1 MYHATQHK
9 GAEYISKRKAN
20 FFHQDDN
27 ELMHVVNLAN
37 VLKFLNLLII
47 NLRRIKSTQKSI
59 HMLEYCSLVDTD
71 ILNP

>member
-37 VLKFLNLLII
+37 GLKFLNVLII
-47 NLRRIKSTQKSI
+47 YIEEEKSTQKSI
-59 HMLEYCSLVDTD
+59 QMLESCSMVVTY
-71 ILNP
+71 I